1 MTIFLG
7 TLCTLRPLFSFLTE
21 TYWGNEGA
29 KAHNVKSR
37 SRNKYRGQNKVAHP
51 DWLHLLDLLA
61 LLRYK
66 QFACLTQLL
75 LRHPVDAIGTAVSFI
90 EKLQLIFILYK
101 IISRAGLNPFAGLIR
116 PAGRTF
122 DTPELDELVFF
133 IHVIYLHYEGVQY
146 LSTQVAG
153 LNP

>member
-1 MTIFLG
+1 M
-7 TLCTLRPLFSFLTE
+7 
-21 TYWGNEGA
+21 
-29 KAHNVKSR
+29 
-37 SRNKYRGQNKVAHP
+37 
-51 DWLHLLDLLA
+51 
-61 LLRYK
+61 
-66 QFACLTQLL
+66 
-75 LRHPVDAIGTAVSFI
+75 DAIGTAVSFI

>member
-37 SRNKYRGQNKVAHP
+37 SRNKYRGQNKVAH
-51 DWLHLLDLLA
+51 WLHVLDLLA
-61 LLRYK
+61 LPRYK

-75 LRHPVDAIGTAVSFI
+75 LRHPVDAIGTAVYFI
-90 EKLQLIFILYK
+90 EKLQRILYLK
-101 IISRAGLNPFAGLIR
+101 K
-116 PAGRTF
+116 
-122 DTPELDELVFF
+122 
-133 IHVIYLHYEGVQY
+133 
-146 LSTQVAG
+146 
-153 LNP
+153 